1 MPLILN
7 SKSLYWDK
15 VMINGN
21 ILRIL
26 IIVAPPAIL
35 TITMGRTQQINVDVD
50 AQNVIVSIKLYIF
63 IIIISRD
70 GWIRTNDPFV
80 PNEVFYRTELHLVLK

>member
-1 MPLILN
+1 MIPLILN

-26 IIVAPPAIL
+26 IIVLPPAIL
-35 TITMGRTQQINVDVD
+35 TTMAGKTQQINVDEDVK
-50 AQNVIVSIKLYIF
+50 NVIRSIKLYSF
-63 IIIISRD
+63 IIIISSKR
-70 GWIRTNDPFV
+70 
-80 PNEVFYRTELHLVLK
+80 